1 MDRWKWVNFIS
12 SPYFDFAYM
21 YNSCIEPVKPS
32 MIYDSNAKS
41 NAALAYS
48 YLKRIYSY

>member
-1 MDRWKWVNFIS
+1 
-12 SPYFDFAYM
+12 M

-48 YLKRIYSY
+48 YLKRIYSYWMRYFQANGNALLLEK